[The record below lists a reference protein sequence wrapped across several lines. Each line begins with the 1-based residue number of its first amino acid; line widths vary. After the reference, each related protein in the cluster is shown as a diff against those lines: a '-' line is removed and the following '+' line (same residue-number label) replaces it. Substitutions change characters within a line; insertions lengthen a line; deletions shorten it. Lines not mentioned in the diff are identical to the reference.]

1 MFPIVTV
8 SNCSVQTALCCKG
21 VQCVQILPSILNSS
35 PQTLWYELSNNEG
48 GGGVAFRYDVRIA
61 LCYGVI
67 FVSVAS
73 FSCVKGLHS
82 MLASLE
88 KCISDELYN
97 L

>member
-1 MFPIVTV
+1 MYRSCRPFSIARHKRCGM
-8 SNCSVQTALCCKG
+8 NFQTMR
-21 VQCVQILPSILNSS
+21 
-35 PQTLWYELSNNEG
+35 